1 MSTNPLDKEKV
12 FVLGPLEISPGH
24 FAVGEKTYAAIKGEM
39 PRYNAMRQ
47 EFYLNGETEA
57 GDAIGCLEAR
67 AKTAEAALARMRI
80 ARKSAETKV
89 SALTKEIL
97 DLEKLLKKHNIKR
110 DKPPEID
117 RKSLLIG
124 ATSAP
129 QPTDDDETDAEDVE
143 LEDVDDDSAD

>member
-1 MSTNPLDKEKV
+1 MSTNSLDKEKV

-24 FAVGEKTYAAIKGEM
+24 FAVGERTYAAIKGEM

-67 AKTAEAALARMRI
+67 AKTAEAALARMKI

-89 SALTKEIL
+89 TALAKEIVE
-97 DLEKLLKKHNIKR
+97 LEKLLKKHNIKR
-110 DKPPEID
+110 EKPPEID
-117 RKSLLIG
+117 RKSLVIG
-124 ATSAP
+124 ATSA
-129 QPTDDDETDAEDVE
+129 QQSKDEDD
-143 LEDVDDDSAD
+143 LEDVDDDSTD

>member
-24 FAVGEKTYAAIKGEM
+24 FAVGERTYAAIKGEM

-47 EFYLNGETEA
+47 EFYLNGEKEA

-89 SALTKEIL
+89 TALAKEIVE
-97 DLEKLLKKHNIKR
+97 LEKLLKKHNIKR
-110 DKPPEID
+110 EKPPEID
-117 RKSLLIG
+117 RKSLVIG
-124 ATSAP
+124 ATSA
-129 QPTDDDETDAEDVE
+129 QQSKDEDD
-143 LEDVDDDSAD
+143 LEDVDDDSTD

>member
-24 FAVGEKTYAAIKGEM
+24 FAVGERTYAAIKGEM

-67 AKTAEAALARMRI
+67 AKTAEAALARMKI

-89 SALTKEIL
+89 TALAKEIVE
-97 DLEKLLKKHNIKR
+97 LEKLLKKHNIKR
-110 DKPPEID
+110 EKPPEID
-117 RKSLLIG
+117 RKSLVIG

-129 QPTDDDETDAEDVE
+129 QSKDEDD
-143 LEDVDDDSAD
+143 LEDIDDDSTD

>member
-24 FAVGEKTYAAIKGEM
+24 FAVGERTYAAIKGEM

-67 AKTAEAALARMRI
+67 AKTAEAALARMKI

-89 SALTKEIL
+89 TALAKEIVE
-97 DLEKLLKKHNIKR
+97 LEKLLKKHNIKR
-110 DKPPEID
+110 EKPPEID
-117 RKSLLIG
+117 RKSLVIG
-124 ATSAP
+124 ATSA
-129 QPTDDDETDAEDVE
+129 QQSEDADD
-143 LEDVDDDSAD
+143 LEDVDDDSTD

>member
-1 MSTNPLDKEKV
+1 MSTNSLDKEKV

-24 FAVGEKTYAAIKGEM
+24 FAVGERTYAAIKGEM

-89 SALTKEIL
+89 TALAKEIVE
-97 DLEKLLKKHNIKR
+97 LEKLLKKHNIKR

-117 RKSLLIG
+117 RKSLVIG
-124 ATSAP
+124 ATSA
-129 QPTDDDETDAEDVE
+129 QQSKDEDD
-143 LEDVDDDSAD
+143 LEDVDDDSTD